1 MVAVPFSRLRGASE
15 TRVLSLIALA
25 IGLAAALAV
34 VVLAPS
40 DGDPLVF
47 LRIADPIANGFVA
60 YRDLEVE
67 YPPLALVPLV
77 MPRILAGVGASG
89 EMYTFMFGAT
99 ALATTL
105 VAGGAVAW
113 LAARG
118 WSRES
123 ALDAMLLFVAMAFA
137 LSVSIIWRFDIL
149 PAALTVLAV
158 VAVAAKLPGWA
169 GFALGLAVAVK
180 LYPAF
185 LLPLFLGYYAFNGRF
200 RSAAVLFFGFALT
213 VGALMAQSYLV
224 AGPDAFSFLTYQR
237 DRGTELESVVGGLA
251 LAADAFLGI
260 PARVYFDF
268 GSFEV
273 SSRVLRA
280 VAAPD
285 FIAQIGLSLALI
297 AGAWRAALRDRREVG
312 AITHQT
318 LVTYIVATILV
329 VILANKVLSP
339 QYLAWLLPFAA
350 LLRGPQA
357 VLLVAASVLT
367 TVEYPILFD
376 ALRAKDPFPVLVV
389 NVRNGMLLALF
400 LWIVFESFRGS
411 ERRDVREPS
420 NKTRG
425 NAEYEYGHGH
435 APAP

>member
-1 MVAVPFSRLRGASE
+1 
-15 TRVLSLIALA
+15 
-25 IGLAAALAV
+25 
-34 VVLAPS
+34 
-40 DGDPLVF
+40 
-47 LRIADPIANGFVA
+47 
-60 YRDLEVE
+60 
-67 YPPLALVPLV
+67 
-77 MPRILAGVGASG
+77 MPRIIVGVAASG

-105 VAGGAVAW
+105 VAGGAVSW

-123 ALDAMLLFVAMAFA
+123 ALDAMLLFVAMAFG

-158 VAVAAKLPGWA
+158 AALAANRPGWA

-185 LLPLFLGYYAFNGRF
+185 LLPVFLGYYAFSGRF

-237 DRGTELESVVGGLA
+237 DRGTELESGLGGLA

-260 PARVYFDF
+260 PARVYFAF

-273 SSRVLRA
+273 NSRVLRA
-280 VAAPD
+280 LAAPD
-285 FIAQIGLSLALI
+285 FIAQIGLTLALI
-297 AGAWRAALRDRREVG
+297 AGAMRAALRDRRDVG
-312 AITHQT
+312 AITRRT
-318 LVTYIVATILV
+318 LVNYIVATILV

-350 LLRGPQA
+350 LLPGPQA
-357 VLLVAASVLT
+357 LLLVAAGVLT
-367 TVEYPILFD
+367 TIEYPILFD

-389 NVRNGMLLALF
+389 NVRNAMLLALF
-400 LWIVFESFRGS
+400 LWIVIES
-411 ERRDVREPS
+411 
-420 NKTRG
+420 
-425 NAEYEYGHGH
+425 
-435 APAP
+435 